1 MAEEYIKK
9 PKLED
14 DDKAEIGQR
23 LGMIAARYPTSRKLR
38 EAGVE
43 ITITVF
49 VAKTK
54 NSTTGTLA
62 DVTGNVEGIDFT
74 MNRVVVDGKK
84 YKLGE
89 IVKVELPDGFGA
101 DADDESN
108 YDSDYGSDYN
118 SDYADHDTHSSRQLS
133 PREIAERQRQMEKYQ
148 EQQRRDFER
157 QMRLE
162 QERNQRR
169 WNLIESERNRRAWGE
184 DHGSQ
189 HGSSRDYSD
198 YADEPFRDYPDE
210 QFRDYPDEPYSDY
223 TDYPSRDYG
232 DYIPDD
238 SAYLDALAHSEN
250 DRNEYADAE
259 ARSSS
264 KKEKKDNWR
273 LAYLPQRKKKEKP
286 ATSKRNKG
294 KVS

>member
-9 PKLED
+9 PKLEE

-38 EAGVE
+38 EACVE

-54 NSTTGTLA
+54 TSTTGTLVN
-62 DVTGNVEGIDFT
+62 VTGKVESIDFT

-89 IVKVELPDGFGA
+89 IVSVELPDEFGA
-101 DADDESN
+101 DAGDGYGDDSGS
-108 YDSDYGSDYN
+108 YDE
-118 SDYADHDTHSSRQLS
+118 HSSHQLS

-148 EQQRRDFER
+148 EQQRRDYER

-169 WNLIESERNRRAWGE
+169 WNLMESEKNRHTG
-184 DHGSQ
+184 DGQDYSYQ
-189 HGSSRDYSD
+189 HGSNSD

-223 TDYPSRDYG
+223 TDYPGGDYG